1 MPWPFDA
8 TPDAPGAATR
18 MTEMERRMRAFPW
31 ETTPVGPVAGWP
43 QSLKSAVRT
52 VLDLRL
58 PAHLA
63 WGDSFVQFFNDAY
76 LPILGDKH
84 DSALGNDTRVTWAE
98 IWPTIGPMW
107 QQVRQGES
115 LGSDGLPLT
124 INRYGY
130 YETCYFS
137 YSYSPIYGD
146 SGRVEGVLTTF
157 AEITK
162 AVLGERRRDYQVKLA
177 DTLRRETEFGSM
189 LKATIRL
196 TSEYFANSNVA
207 YVELDEQHRTFTVK
221 EEWKDGVE
229 TGGAQGTLPVDML
242 SPSQLDALRAGTT
255 LCIDDVS
262 TDPECAA
269 VAKPCLMLGIHSVV
283 VIPLKDG
290 DRLHGAGF
298 LYKDH
303 SYRWTDDERTLAEDL
318 ARRTWEAL
326 RRIGAEEALR
336 EEKRVLE
343 LLNRA
348 GSVLASTL
356 DIDTL
361 LQSLTDAAT
370 ELTGAAFGAFFY
382 NGRDLNGDAYLL
394 YTLSG
399 APREAFEHLGH
410 PRPTAVFGPT
420 FKGGPPIRSDD
431 ITRDP
436 RYGRMGPHHGMPKGH
451 LPVRSYLAASV
462 CSRSGEVLGGLFF
475 GHPQPGMFDER
486 TERLISGFVAQAAV
500 AIDNAR
506 LYELAQRAAREREGI
521 LASER
526 AARAE
531 AERHSKM
538 KDEFLAMLAHELRN
552 PLAPITNAA
561 QLLKMPNV
569 DENLRLKAGNIIS
582 RQVRHMTELVD
593 DLLDV
598 SRVTRGLVKLE
609 TETLELTAVLRS
621 AVEQAR
627 PHIEA
632 KNHLLTV
639 EAPSRPVAVAGDR
652 TRLVQVLVN
661 LLNNAAKYT
670 PPGGRITL
678 RLEAGPEQARL
689 TVIDNGAGMDAKLL
703 PHVFDLFTQ
712 AERTPDRSQGGLG
725 IGLALVKTIVQ
736 MHGGQVEAHSDGL
749 NLGSSVSVLLP
760 LALEGAVP
768 AGEAPAPAQRR
779 RGAPSARAIAVAPCT
794 LTIVDDNV
802 DAAQSLAVLLREQGH
817 TVHVFDGAMRTL
829 ASTEIAQTHAFIL
842 DIGLPDMTGYE
853 LARRLRREH
862 PTATFIALTGYGQ
875 ARDRDLSKQAG
886 FDHHLVKPVEFRAL
900 ADILAQLPQCGPKA
914 DDVAQEPD
922 IAGVS

>member
-1 MPWPFDA
+1 MPWPFDTTLDA
-8 TPDAPGAATR
+8 TDASANMSA
-18 MTEMERRMRAFPW
+18 MERQMRAFLW
-31 ETTPVGPVAGWP
+31 ETTPVGPVASWSR
-43 QSLKSAVRT
+43 SLKQAVRT

-58 PAHLA
+58 PAYLA
-63 WGDSFVQFFNDAY
+63 WGDAYVQFFNDAY
-76 LPILGDKH
+76 VPVLGDKQ
-84 DSALGNDTRVTWAE
+84 DEALGNDARVTWSE
-98 IWPTIGPMW
+98 IWPTIGPLW
-107 QQVRQGES
+107 QQVRQGEAM
-115 LGSDGLPLT
+115 GSDTWPLT

-137 YSYSPIYGD
+137 HSYSPIYGD
-146 SGRVEGVLTTF
+146 GGTVEGVLTTF
-157 AEITK
+157 ADITK
-162 AVLGERRRDYQVKLA
+162 AVLGERRHAYQVKLA
-177 DTLRRETEFGSM
+177 DTLRRETEFKPM

-196 TSEYFANSNVA
+196 TSEYFLNSNVA
-207 YVELDEQHRTFTVK
+207 YVELDEDKRIFTVK

-229 TGGAQGTLPVDML
+229 TGNAQGTLPLDML
-242 SPSQLDALRAGTT
+242 SPNQLALLRAGTT
-255 LCIDDVS
+255 ICIDDVS
-262 TDPECAA
+262 ADPECAA
-269 VAKPCLMLGIHSVV
+269 VAGPCLMLGIHSVV

-290 DRLHGAGF
+290 NRLHGAGF

-303 SYRWTDDERTLAEDL
+303 AYRWTDDERTLAEDL

-326 RRIGAEEALR
+326 RRIRAEEALR
-336 EEKRVLE
+336 EETRMLE

-361 LQSLTDAAT
+361 LQSITDAAT
-370 ELTGAAFGAFFY
+370 ELTGAAFGSFFY
-382 NGRDLNGDAYLL
+382 NGKDANGDAFLL

-399 APREAFEHLGH
+399 APREAFEKLGH
-410 PRPTAVFGPT
+410 PRPTSVFKPT
-420 FKGGPPIRSDD
+420 FDGGPPVRSDD
-431 ITRDP
+431 ITKDP
-436 RYGRMGPHHGMPKGH
+436 RYGRMGPHLGMPKGQ

-475 GHPQPGMFDER
+475 GHPEPNRFDER
-486 TERLISGFVAQAAV
+486 TEQNIAGFVAQAAV

-506 LYELAQRAAREREGI
+506 LYDMAQRAAREREGL

-561 QLLKMPNV
+561 QLLKMPTA
-569 DENLRLKAGNIIS
+569 DENLRLKATNIIS
-582 RQVRHMTELVD
+582 RQVRHMTELID

-609 TETLELTAVLRS
+609 AETLELNAVLRS

-632 KNHLLTV
+632 REHALTV
-639 EAPSRPVAVAGDR
+639 DAPAQPVLVVGDR

-670 PPGGRITL
+670 PPKGRITL
-678 RLEAGPEQARL
+678 RLEAGLESARL

-736 MHGGQVEAHSDGL
+736 MHGGQVEAHSDGP
-749 NLGSSVSVLLP
+749 NLGASVSVLLP
-760 LALEGAVP
+760 LAGSDAASP
-768 AGEAPAPAQRR
+768 HAPARQRA
-779 RGAPSARAIAVAPCT
+779 GARNVNPCV
-794 LTIVDDNV
+794 LTIVDDNA
-802 DAAQSLAVLLREQGH
+802 DAAQSLAVLLRAQGH
-817 TVHVFDGAMRTL
+817 TVNVFEDGVRTL
-829 ASTEIAQTHAFIL
+829 ASSDIAHTQAFIL

-862 PTATFIALTGYGQ
+862 PKATFIALTGYGQ

-900 ADILAQLPQCGPKA
+900 ANILAALECAPA
-914 DDVAQEPD
+914 DAPLKQQPD

>member
-1 MPWPFDA
+1 
-8 TPDAPGAATR
+8 
-18 MTEMERRMRAFPW
+18 MRAFPW
-31 ETTPVGPVAGWP
+31 ETTPVGPVAGWSP
-43 QSLKSAVRT
+43 SLKHAVRT
-52 VLDLRL
+52 VLDLRM
-58 PAHLA
+58 PAYLA
-63 WGDSFVQFFNDAY
+63 WGEGCTQFFNDAY
-76 LPILGDKH
+76 IAILGARFEG
-84 DSALGNDTRVTWAE
+84 ALGNDTRVTWPEA
-98 IWPTIGPMW
+98 WPIIGPMW
-107 QQVRQGES
+107 EQVRHGATFGHPEFQ
-115 LGSDGLPLT
+115 LILHR
-124 INRYGY
+124 NGY
-130 YETCYFS
+130 PETCYFNH
-137 YSYSPIYGD
+137 SYSPVYGD
-146 SGRVEGVLTTF
+146 DGTVAGVLATSV
-157 AEITK
+157 EITK
-162 AVLGERRRDYQVKLA
+162 AVLGERRQSYQLKLA
-177 DTLRRETEFGSM
+177 DTLRRETEFGHM

-196 TSEYFANSNVA
+196 TSEYFTGSNVA
-207 YVELDEQHRTFTVK
+207 YVELDEAKRIFTVK

-229 TGGAQGTLPVDML
+229 TGAAQGTLPIDML
-242 SPSQLDALRAGTT
+242 SPGQLELLRGGATI
-255 LCIDDVS
+255 CINDVS
-262 TDPECAA
+262 SDPECAG
-269 VAKPCLMLGIHSVV
+269 VAGPCLMLGIYSVI

-303 SYRWTDDERTLAEDL
+303 PYRWTDDERTLAEDL

-326 RRIGAEEALR
+326 RRIRAEEALR
-336 EEKRVLE
+336 EETRMLE

-361 LQSLTDAAT
+361 LQAVTDAAT
-370 ELTGAAFGAFFY
+370 ELTGAEFGSFFY
-382 NGRDLNGDAYLL
+382 NGKDANGDAYLL

-399 APREAFEHLGH
+399 APREAFAHLGH
-410 PRPTAVFGPT
+410 PRPTAIFAPT
-420 FKGGPPIRSDD
+420 FNGGAPIRSDD
-431 ITRDP
+431 ITKDP
-436 RYGRMGPHHGMPKGH
+436 RYGSMGPHHGMPKGH

-462 CSRSGEVLGGLFF
+462 SSRSGEVLGGLFF
-475 GHPQPGMFDER
+475 GHSQPKMFDER
-486 TERLISGFVAQAAV
+486 TEGLISGFVAQAAV

-506 LYELAQRAAREREGI
+506 LYDMAQRAAREREGL

-561 QLLKMPNV
+561 QLINMPSV
-569 DENLRLKAGNIIS
+569 DEKLRLKAGSIIS

-609 TETLELTAVLRS
+609 HETLELSAVLRS

-632 KNHLLTV
+632 REHALVV
-639 EAPSRPVAVAGDR
+639 EAPQHPVLVVGDR

-670 PPGGRITL
+670 PPRGRIVL
-678 RLEAGPEQARL
+678 RLEAGLESARM

-736 MHGGQVEAHSDGL
+736 MHGGQVEAHSDGP
-749 NLGSSVSVLLP
+749 NLGASVSVLLP
-760 LALEGAVP
+760 LAGSDAASP
-768 AGEAPAPAQRR
+768 QAPNRPRPVKR
-779 RGAPSARAIAVAPCT
+779 HVAPCV
-794 LTIVDDNV
+794 LTIVDDNA
-802 DAAQSLAVLLREQGH
+802 DAAQSLAVLLRAQGH
-817 TVHVFDGAMRTL
+817 TVNVFEDGVRTL
-829 ASTEIAQTHAFIL
+829 ASNDIAATGAFIL

-862 PTATFIALTGYGQ
+862 PRATFIALTGYGQ

-900 ADILAQLPQCGPKA
+900 ADILAGLDCAPA
-914 DDVAQEPD
+914 EEPD
-922 IAGVS
+922 IAGVR

>member
-8 TPDAPGAATR
+8 TPDAASASLT
-18 MTEMERRMRAFPW
+18 MSEMERQMRAFPW
-31 ETTPVGPVAGWP
+31 ETTAVGPVAGWP

-58 PAHLA
+58 PAYLA
-63 WGDSFVQFFNDAY
+63 WGDSYVQFYNDAY
-76 LPILGDKH
+76 VPILGAKKDA
-84 DSALGNDTRVTWAE
+84 ALGNDSRVTWAE
-98 IWPTIGPMW
+98 IWPVIGPMW
-107 QQVRQGES
+107 EQVRQGQAM
-115 LGSDGLPLT
+115 GSDALPLT

-130 YETCYFS
+130 SETCYFS
-137 YSYSPIYGD
+137 HSYSPIYGD
-146 SGRVEGVLTTF
+146 SGTVEGVLVTF
-157 AEITK
+157 VEITR
-162 AVLGERRRDYQVKLA
+162 AVLGERRHAYQLRLA
-177 DTLRRETEFGSM
+177 DTLRHETEFGPM

-196 TSEYFANSNVA
+196 ASEYFTNSNVA
-207 YVELDEQHRTFTVK
+207 YVELDEQKRTFTVK
-221 EEWKDGVE
+221 EEWKDGFE

-242 SPSQLDALRAGTT
+242 SPAQLGQLYAGATI
-255 LCIDDVS
+255 CIDDVS

-269 VAKPCLMLGIHSVV
+269 VAKPCLMLGIHSVM

-290 DRLHGAGF
+290 NRLHGAGF

-303 SYRWTDDERTLAEDL
+303 PYRWTDDERTLAEDL

-326 RRIGAEEALR
+326 RRIRAEEALR

-361 LQSLTDAAT
+361 LQSVTDAAT

-382 NGRDLNGDAYLL
+382 NGKDSNGDAYLL

-399 APREAFEHLGH
+399 APRDAFEGFGH
-410 PRPTAVFGPT
+410 PRPTEVFRPT
-420 FKGGPPIRSDD
+420 FEGGAPIRSDD
-431 ITRDP
+431 ITKDP
-436 RYGRMGPHHGMPKGH
+436 RYGKIGPHYGMPKGH

-462 CSRSGEVLGGLFF
+462 SSRSGEVLGGLFF
-475 GHPQPGMFDER
+475 GHPEPNRFDER
-486 TERLISGFVAQAAV
+486 TEQLISGFVAQAAV

-506 LYELAQRAAREREGI
+506 LYDMAQRAAKEREGI

-531 AERHSKM
+531 AERHNKM

-561 QLLKMPNV
+561 QLIKMPGA
-569 DENLRLKAGNIIS
+569 DENLRRKAGDIIS

-609 TETLELTAVLRS
+609 TETLELNAVVRA

-632 KNHLLTV
+632 RQHTLTV
-639 EAPSRPVAVAGDR
+639 DAPNLPVIVAGDR

-670 PPGGRITL
+670 PPNGRIAL

-689 TVIDNGAGMDAKLL
+689 TVLDNGTGMDAKLL

-725 IGLALVKTIVQ
+725 IGLALVKSIVQ
-736 MHGGQVEAHSDGL
+736 MHGGQVEAHSDGP
-749 NLGSSVSVLLP
+749 NLGTSVSVLLP
-760 LALEGAVP
+760 LADGVVQQ
-768 AGEAPAPAQRR
+768 APARLRNA
-779 RGAPSARAIAVAPCT
+779 ARAVASCQ
-794 LTIVDDNV
+794 LAIVDDNV
-802 DAAQSLAVLLREQGH
+802 DAAQSLAVLLRAQGH
-817 TVHVFDGAMRTL
+817 TVRVFEDGVRTL
-829 ASTEIAQTHAFIL
+829 AASDIAGTQAFIL

-853 LARRLRREH
+853 LARRLRRDH
-862 PTATFIALTGYGQ
+862 PEATFIALTGYGQ
-875 ARDRDLSKQAG
+875 ARDRDLSRQAG

-900 ADILAQLPQCGPKA
+900 ADILAQLPQCDPANKQSRA
-914 DDVAQEPD
+914 EPDVAD
-922 IAGVS
+922 VS

>member
-1 MPWPFDA
+1 MPWPFDT
-8 TPDAPGAATR
+8 TPDADASDLTSDR
-18 MTEMERRMRAFPW
+18 RISEMERQMRAFPW
-31 ETTPVGPVAGWP
+31 ETTPVGPVHSWP
-43 QSLKSAVRT
+43 HSLKSAVRT

-58 PAHLA
+58 PAYLA
-63 WGDSFVQFFNDAY
+63 WGEGYVQFFNDAY
-76 LPILGDKH
+76 IPILGDKK
-84 DSALGNDTRVTWAE
+84 DTALGNDVRVTWAE

-107 QQVRQGES
+107 QQVRRGEA

-146 SGRVEGVLTTF
+146 TGKVEGVLVTF
-157 AEITK
+157 AEVTK
-162 AVLGERRRDYQVKLA
+162 AVLGERRHAYQIKLA
-177 DTLRRETEFGSM
+177 DTLRRETEFNPM

-196 TSEYFANSNVA
+196 TSEYFTNSNVA
-207 YVELDEQHRTFTVK
+207 YVELDEDKRIFTVK

-229 TGGAQGTLPVDML
+229 TGAAQGTLPVDML
-242 SPSQLDALRAGTT
+242 SPNQLALLHAGTT
-255 LCIDDVS
+255 ICIDDVS
-262 TDPECAA
+262 TDPECAV
-269 VAKPCLMLGIHSVV
+269 VAGPCLMLGIRSVI

-290 DRLHGAGF
+290 NRLHGAGF

-303 SYRWTDDERTLAEDL
+303 PYRWTMDERTLAEDL

-326 RRIGAEEALR
+326 RRIRAEEALR
-336 EEKRVLE
+336 EETRMLE
-343 LLNRA
+343 LLNHA

-361 LQSLTDAAT
+361 LQAVTDAAT
-370 ELTGAAFGAFFY
+370 ELTGAEFGSFFY
-382 NGRDLNGDAYLL
+382 NGKDANGDAYLL

-399 APREAFEHLGH
+399 APREAFEKLGH
-410 PRPTAVFGPT
+410 PRPTPVFKPT
-420 FKGGPPIRSDD
+420 FDGGPPIRSDD
-431 ITRDP
+431 ITKDP
-436 RYGRMGPHHGMPKGH
+436 RYGRLSPHHGMPKGH

-475 GHPQPGMFDER
+475 GHSQPRMFDER
-486 TERLISGFVAQAAV
+486 TEQLIAGFVAQAAV

-506 LYELAQRAAREREGI
+506 LYDMAQRAAREREGL

-552 PLAPITNAA
+552 PLAPITSAA
-561 QLLKMPNV
+561 QLLNMPSV

-609 TETLELTAVLRS
+609 HETLELSALMRS

-632 KNHLLTV
+632 REHALAV
-639 EAPSRPVAVAGDR
+639 EAPPHPVLVVGDR

-670 PPGGRITL
+670 PPRGRIVL
-678 RLEAGPEQARL
+678 RLEAGLESARM

-725 IGLALVKTIVQ
+725 IGLALVKSIVQ
-736 MHGGQVEAHSDGL
+736 MHGGQVEAHSDGP
-749 NLGSSVSVLLP
+749 NLGASVSVLLP
-760 LALEGAVP
+760 LAGADAASPKAPVRRH
-768 AGEAPAPAQRR
+768 AGSR
-779 RGAPSARAIAVAPCT
+779 SAAPCV
-794 LTIVDDNV
+794 LTIVDDNA

-817 TVHVFDGAMRTL
+817 TVNVFEDGVRTL
-829 ASTEIAQTHAFIL
+829 ASSDIAHTQAFIL

-862 PTATFIALTGYGQ
+862 PKATFIALTGYGQ
-875 ARDRDLSKQAG
+875 ARDRDLSRQAG

-900 ADILAQLPQCGPKA
+900 ADILAGLDCTA
-914 DDVAQEPD
+914 AQEPD

>member
-8 TPDAPGAATR
+8 SADAESASAH
-18 MTEMERRMRAFPW
+18 MTEMERRMRTFPW

-43 QSLKSAVRT
+43 PSLKSAVRT

-63 WGDSFVQFFNDAY
+63 WGDTCIQFFNDAY
-76 LPILGDKH
+76 IPILGDKK
-84 DSALGNDTRVTWAE
+84 DSALGNDTRVTWSE
-98 IWPTIGPMW
+98 IWPVLSPMW
-107 QQVRQGES
+107 ERVRQGES
-115 LGSDGLPLT
+115 LGSDAMPLT

-137 YSYSPIYGD
+137 HSYSPIYGD
-146 SGRVEGVLTTF
+146 SGRVEGILTTF

-162 AVLGERRRDYQVKLA
+162 AVLGERRQAYQVKLA
-177 DTLRRETEFGSM
+177 DALRRETAFGPT

-196 TSEYFANSNVA
+196 TSEYFANANVA
-207 YVELDEQHRTFTVK
+207 YVELDEQKRTFAVK
-221 EEWKDGVE
+221 EEWKDGIE

-242 SPSQLDALRAGTT
+242 SPRQLEALRAGAT
-255 LCIDDVS
+255 LCINDVS

-303 SYRWTDDERTLAEDL
+303 PYRWTDDERTLAEDL

-326 RRIGAEEALR
+326 RRIRAEEALR
-336 EEKRVLE
+336 EETRILE
-343 LLNRA
+343 LLHRA
-348 GSVLASTL
+348 GGVLASTL
-356 DIDTL
+356 DLDTL
-361 LQSLTDAAT
+361 LQSVTDAAT

-382 NGRDLNGDAYLL
+382 NGKDANGDAYLL

-399 APREAFEHLGH
+399 APRDAFASLGH

-420 FKGGPPIRSDD
+420 FEGGPPVRSGD
-431 ITRDP
+431 ITKDP
-436 RYGRMGPHHGMPKGH
+436 RYGRMGPHHGMPPGH

-475 GHPQPGMFDER
+475 GHPEPDVFDER
-486 TERLISGFVAQAAV
+486 SERLISSFVAQAAV

-506 LYELAQRAAREREGI
+506 LYDLAQRAAREREDI

-531 AERHSKM
+531 AERHSTM

-561 QLLKMPNV
+561 QLLKMPSV
-569 DENLRLKAGNIIS
+569 DESLRLKAVSIIS

-609 TETLELTAVLRS
+609 NENLDLNAVLRS

-632 KNHLLTV
+632 KNHTLDV
-639 EAPSRPVAVAGDR
+639 EAPGRPVVVTGDR

-670 PPGGRITL
+670 AAGGRIVL
-678 RLEAGPEQARL
+678 RLEAEAGQARL
-689 TVIDNGAGMDAKLL
+689 SVIDNGSGMDARLL

-712 AERTPDRSQGGLG
+712 AERAPDRSQGGLG

-736 MHGGQVEAHSDGL
+736 MHGGQVEAHSDGP
-749 NLGSSVSVLLP
+749 NLGAAFSVRLP
-760 LALEGAVP
+760 LASDQATSV
-768 AGEAPAPAQRR
+768 AAPRMERR
-779 RGAPSARAIAVAPCT
+779 RHPVSPCT
-794 LTIVDDNV
+794 LAIVDDNV

-817 TVHVFDGAMRTL
+817 TVHVFDGAIRTL
-829 ASTEIAQTHAFIL
+829 ASPDIGGTHAFIL

-862 PTATFIALTGYGQ
+862 AQASFIALTGYGQ

-886 FDHHLVKPVEFRAL
+886 FDHHLVKPVDFRAL
-900 ADILAQLPQCGPKA
+900 AEILAQLPQCRPGA
-914 DDVAQEPD
+914 
-922 IAGVS
+922 AGVAPEAGKAGASGPRLSLSS

>member
-8 TPDAPGAATR
+8 TPDAPSASIP
-18 MTEMERRMRAFPW
+18 MSDMERQMRTFPW
-31 ETTPVGPVAGWP
+31 ETTAVGPVAGWP
-43 QSLKSAVRT
+43 KSLKHAVRT
-52 VLDLRL
+52 VLDLRM
-58 PAHLA
+58 PAYLA
-63 WGDSFVQFFNDAY
+63 WGDAYVQFFNDAY
-76 LPILGDKH
+76 LPILGAKH
-84 DSALGNDTRVTWAE
+84 EGALGNDTRVTWSE
-98 IWPTIGPMW
+98 VWPTIQPLW
-107 QQVRQGES
+107 DQVHQGA
-115 LGSDGLPLT
+115 T
-124 INRYGY
+124 FGY
-130 YETCYFS
+130 DEFPITLHRFGYPEQCYFS
-137 YSYSPIYGD
+137 QSFSPVYDDG
-146 SGRVEGVLTTF
+146 GRIAGVLVTCVETTR
-157 AEITK
+157 
-162 AVLGERRRDYQVKLA
+162 AVLGERRQAYQLKLA
-177 DTLRRETEFGSM
+177 DTLRRETAFDPM

-196 TSEYFANSNVA
+196 TSEYFTGSNVA
-207 YVELDEQHRTFTVK
+207 YVELDEAKRTFTVK

-229 TGGAQGTLPVDML
+229 TGGAQGTLPIDML
-242 SPSQLDALRAGTT
+242 SPNQLDALRAGTT
-255 LCIDDVS
+255 ICINDVS

-269 VAKPCLMLGIHSVV
+269 VARPCLMLGIHSVV

-303 SYRWTDDERTLAEDL
+303 AYRWTDDDRTLAEDL

-326 RRIGAEEALR
+326 RRIRAEEALR
-336 EEKRVLE
+336 EETRMLE

-348 GSVLASTL
+348 GNVLASTL

-361 LQSLTDAAT
+361 LQAVTDAAT
-370 ELTGAAFGAFFY
+370 ELTGAEFGAFFY
-382 NGRDLNGDAYLL
+382 NGKDANGDAFLL

-399 APREAFEHLGH
+399 APREAFAHLGH
-410 PRPTAVFGPT
+410 PRPTAIFGPT
-420 FKGGPPIRSDD
+420 FHGAAPIRSDD
-431 ITRDP
+431 ITKDP

-462 CSRSGEVLGGLFF
+462 SSRSGEVLGGLFF
-475 GHPQPGMFDER
+475 GHSQPKMFDER
-486 TERLISGFVAQAAV
+486 TEDLITGFVAQAAV

-506 LYELAQRAAREREGI
+506 LYELAQRAAKEREGI

-561 QLLKMPNV
+561 QLLKMPTV

-609 TETLELTAVLRS
+609 IETLELNAVLRS

-632 KNHLLTV
+632 KNHVLTV
-639 EAPSRPVAVAGDR
+639 EAPARPVVVAGDR

-670 PPGGRITL
+670 PAGGRITL
-678 RLEAGPEQARL
+678 RLEAGPEQARM
-689 TVIDNGAGMDAKLL
+689 TVVDNGSGIDVKLL

-736 MHGGQVEAHSDGL
+736 MHGGQVEAHSDGP
-749 NLGSSVSVLLP
+749 NLGASVSVLLS
-760 LALEGAVP
+760 LVSELDAAM
-768 AGEAPAPAQRR
+768 APAPQRR
-779 RGAPSARAIAVAPCT
+779 DMRARQVAPCT
-794 LTIVDDNV
+794 LTIVDDNA

-829 ASTEIAQTHAFIL
+829 ASGEIGDTHAFIL

-862 PTATFIALTGYGQ
+862 PTAAFIALTGYGQ

-900 ADILAQLPQCGPKA
+900 ADILAQLPQCRPA
-914 DDVAQEPD
+914 PARAEPEPD
-922 IAGVS
+922 VAGVS

>member
-1 MPWPFDA
+1 MRSYPWD
-8 TPDAPGAATR
+8 TS
-18 MTEMERRMRAFPW
+18 
-31 ETTPVGPVAGWP
+31 PVGPVASWP
-43 QSLKSAVRT
+43 QSLKHAVRT
-52 VLDLRL
+52 VLDLHM
-58 PAHLA
+58 PAYLA
-63 WGDSFVQFFNDAY
+63 WGDSYVQFFNDAY
-76 LPILGDKH
+76 MPILGAKLEG
-84 DSALGNDTRVTWAE
+84 ALGNDTRVTWPEA
-98 IWPTIGPMW
+98 WPTIQPLW
-107 QQVRQGES
+107 DKVRQGATFGHDEF
-115 LGSDGLPLT
+115 LLT
-124 INRYGY
+124 LHRNGY
-130 YETCYFS
+130 PEKCYFS
-137 YSYSPIYGD
+137 HSYSPVYGD
-146 SGRVEGVLTTF
+146 DGRIGGVLATLVET
-157 AEITK
+157 TK
-162 AVLGERRRDYQVKLA
+162 AVLGERRQTYQLKLA
-177 DTLRRETEFGSM
+177 DTLRRETEFAPM

-196 TSEYFANSNVA
+196 SSEYFTNANVA
-207 YVELDEQHRTFTVK
+207 YVELDEQKRTFTVK

-229 TGGAQGTLPVDML
+229 TGGAQGTLPIDML
-242 SPSQLDALRAGTT
+242 SPNQLDALRAGTT
-255 LCIDDVS
+255 ICINDVS
-262 TDPECAA
+262 TDPECAT

-298 LYKDH
+298 LYQDH
-303 SYRWTDDERTLAEDL
+303 AYRWTDDERTLAEDL

-326 RRIGAEEALR
+326 RRIRAEEALR
-336 EEKRVLE
+336 EETRMLE

-361 LQSLTDAAT
+361 LQSVTDAAT
-370 ELTGAAFGAFFY
+370 ELTGAEFGAFFY
-382 NGRDLNGDAYLL
+382 NGKDANGDAYLL

-399 APREAFEHLGH
+399 ASREAFESFGH
-410 PRPTAVFGPT
+410 PRPTAVFAPT
-420 FKGGPPIRSDD
+420 FNGGPPVRSDD
-431 ITRDP
+431 ITQDP

-462 CSRSGEVLGGLFF
+462 CPRSGEVLGGLFF
-475 GHPQPGMFDER
+475 GHSQPKMFDER
-486 TERLISGFVAQAAV
+486 TEQLISGFVAQAAV

-561 QLLKMPNV
+561 QLLRMPSV
-569 DENLRLKAGNIIS
+569 DENLRLKASSIIS

-609 TETLELTAVLRS
+609 TETLELSSVLRA

-627 PHIEA
+627 PHIEERRHA
-632 KNHLLTV
+632 LAV
-639 EAPSRPVAVAGDR
+639 EAPTHPVLVAGDR

-670 PPGGRITL
+670 PQGGNITL
-678 RLEAGPEQARL
+678 RLEAGMEQARM

-736 MHGGQVEAHSDGL
+736 MHGGQVEAHSDGP
-749 NLGSSVSVLLP
+749 NLGSAVSVLLP
-760 LALEGAVP
+760 LATAAAEG
-768 AGEAPAPAQRR
+768 GLAPAPLRR
-779 RGAPSARAIAVAPCT
+779 RLDAQPVAPCT

-829 ASTEIAQTHAFIL
+829 AAGEIAGTHAFIL

-862 PTATFIALTGYGQ
+862 PEASFIALTGYGQ

-900 ADILAQLPQCGPKA
+900 ADILARLPQCRPALERAQTG
-914 DDVAQEPD
+914 VAQEPD
-922 IAGVS
+922 IADVN

>member
-1 MPWPFDA
+1 MPWPFDTTLDA
-8 TPDAPGAATR
+8 TDASANMSA
-18 MTEMERRMRAFPW
+18 MERQMRAFPW

-43 QSLKSAVRT
+43 HSLKHAVRT

-58 PAHLA
+58 PAYLA
-63 WGDSFVQFFNDAY
+63 WGDAYVQFFNDAY
-76 LPILGDKH
+76 VPILGDKK
-84 DSALGNDTRVTWAE
+84 DGALGNDTRVTWAE

-107 QQVRQGES
+107 ERVRQGEAM
-115 LGSDGLPLT
+115 GSDALPLT

-137 YSYSPIYGD
+137 HSYSPIYGD
-146 SGRVEGVLTTF
+146 GGKVEGVLTTF
-157 AEITK
+157 ADITK
-162 AVLGERRRDYQVKLA
+162 AVLGERRHAYQVKLA
-177 DTLRRETEFGSM
+177 DTLRRETEFKPM

-196 TSEYFANSNVA
+196 TSEYFLNSNVA
-207 YVELDEQHRTFTVK
+207 YVELDEDKRIFTVK

-229 TGGAQGTLPVDML
+229 TGNAQGTLPLDML
-242 SPSQLDALRAGTT
+242 SPNQLALLRAGTT
-255 LCIDDVS
+255 ICIDDVS
-262 TDPECAA
+262 ADPECAA
-269 VAKPCLMLGIHSVV
+269 VAGPCLMLGIHSVV

-290 DRLHGAGF
+290 NRLHGAGF

-303 SYRWTDDERTLAEDL
+303 AYRWTDDERTLAEDL

-326 RRIGAEEALR
+326 RRIRAEEALR
-336 EEKRVLE
+336 EETRMLE

-361 LQSLTDAAT
+361 LQSITDAAT
-370 ELTGAAFGAFFY
+370 ELTGAAFGSFFY
-382 NGRDLNGDAYLL
+382 NGKDVNGDAYLL

-399 APREAFEHLGH
+399 APREAFEKLGH
-410 PRPTAVFGPT
+410 PRPTAVFAPT
-420 FKGGPPIRSDD
+420 FAGGPPVRSDD
-431 ITRDP
+431 ITKDP
-436 RYGRMGPHHGMPKGH
+436 RYGRMTPHHGMPKGH

-475 GHPQPGMFDER
+475 GHPEPNRFDER
-486 TERLISGFVAQAAV
+486 TEQNIAGFVAQAAV

-506 LYELAQRAAREREGI
+506 LYDMAQRAAREREGL

-561 QLLKMPNV
+561 QLLKMPAA
-569 DENLRLKAGNIIS
+569 DENLRLKATNIIS
-582 RQVRHMTELVD
+582 RQVRHMTELID

-609 TETLELTAVLRS
+609 AETLELNAVLRS

-632 KNHLLTV
+632 REHALTV
-639 EAPSRPVAVAGDR
+639 DAPAQPVLVVGDR

-670 PPGGRITL
+670 PPKGRITL
-678 RLEAGPEQARL
+678 RLEAGLESARL

-736 MHGGQVEAHSDGL
+736 MHGGQVEAHSDGP
-749 NLGSSVSVLLP
+749 NLGASVSVLLP
-760 LALEGAVP
+760 LATSDAASP
-768 AGEAPAPAQRR
+768 HAPARQRA
-779 RGAPSARAIAVAPCT
+779 GARNVNPCV
-794 LTIVDDNV
+794 LTIVDDNA
-802 DAAQSLAVLLREQGH
+802 DAAQSLAVLLRAQGH
-817 TVHVFDGAMRTL
+817 TVNVFEDGVRTL
-829 ASTEIAQTHAFIL
+829 ASSDIAHTQAFIL

-862 PTATFIALTGYGQ
+862 PKATFIALTGYGQ

-900 ADILAQLPQCGPKA
+900 ADILAALECAPA
-914 DDVAQEPD
+914 DAPLRQQPD

>member
-1 MPWPFDA
+1 
-8 TPDAPGAATR
+8 
-18 MTEMERRMRAFPW
+18 MRAFPW
-31 ETTPVGPVAGWP
+31 EATAVGPVAGWP

-58 PAHLA
+58 PAYLA
-63 WGDSFVQFFNDAY
+63 WGDAHVQFYNDAY
-76 LPILGDKH
+76 VPILGDKRVN
-84 DSALGNDTRVTWAE
+84 ALGNDSRVTWAE
-98 IWPTIGPMW
+98 VWSSIGPMW
-107 QQVRQGES
+107 EQVRRGRS
-115 LGSDGLPLT
+115 LGSDALPLT

-137 YSYSPIYGD
+137 DSHSPIYGE
-146 SGRVEGVLTTF
+146 SGRVEGVLVTF

-162 AVLGERRRDYQVKLA
+162 AVLGERRRAYQVKLA
-177 DTLRRETEFGSM
+177 DTLRRETAFGPM
-189 LKATIRL
+189 LKATIGL
-196 TSEYFANSNVA
+196 ASEYFANSNVA
-207 YVELDEQHRTFTVK
+207 YVELDEQKRTFTVK

-229 TGGAQGTLPVDML
+229 TGGAQGTLPIDML
-242 SPSQLDALRAGTT
+242 SPAQLDQLRAGATI
-255 LCIDDVS
+255 CINDVS
-262 TDPECAA
+262 SDPECAA
-269 VAKPCLMLGIHSVV
+269 VAKPCVMLGIHSVV

-303 SYRWTDDERTLAEDL
+303 PYRWTDDERTLAEDL

-326 RRIGAEEALR
+326 RRIRAEEALR
-336 EEKRVLE
+336 EETRILE

-361 LQSLTDAAT
+361 LQSVTDAAT
-370 ELTGAAFGAFFY
+370 ELTGAEFGAFFY
-382 NGRDLNGDAYLL
+382 NGKDANGDAYLL

-399 APREAFEHLGH
+399 APREAFENFGH
-410 PRPTAVFGPT
+410 PRPTAIFSPT
-420 FKGGPPIRSDD
+420 FEGGPPVRSDD
-431 ITRDP
+431 ITKDP

-451 LPVRSYLAASV
+451 LPVRSYLAVSV
-462 CSRSGEVLGGLFF
+462 SSRSGEVLGGLFF
-475 GHPQPGMFDER
+475 GHSQAKMFDER
-486 TERLISGFVAQAAV
+486 TEQLISGFVAQAAV

-506 LYELAQRAAREREGI
+506 LYELAQRAASEREGI

-561 QLLKMPNV
+561 QLLRMPTV
-569 DENLRLKAGNIIS
+569 DESLRLKAGNIIA

-609 TETLELTAVLRS
+609 TDTLELNAVLRS

-632 KNHLLTV
+632 RNHALAV
-639 EAPSRPVAVAGDR
+639 EAPGRPVLVAGDR

-670 PPGGRITL
+670 PPGGRIVL
-678 RLEAGPEQARL
+678 RLEAGPEQARM
-689 TVIDNGAGMDAKLL
+689 TVIDNGTGIDARLL

-736 MHGGQVEAHSDGL
+736 MHGGQVEAHSDGP

-760 LALEGAVP
+760 LAGEI
-768 AGEAPAPAQRR
+768 AGQGGMAAPGRLPERAQ
-779 RGAPSARAIAVAPCT
+779 PVAPCA

-829 ASTEIAQTHAFIL
+829 AAGEIAGTHAFIL

-853 LARRLRREH
+853 LARRLRRDH
-862 PTATFIALTGYGQ
+862 PQASFIALTGYGQ

-900 ADILAQLPQCGPKA
+900 ADILARLPQCRPA
-914 DDVAQEPD
+914 EAATPPAVAQEPD
-922 IAGVS
+922 SATVADVS

>member
-8 TPDAPGAATR
+8 TLDAPSASTT
-18 MTEMERRMRAFPW
+18 MSEMERRMRAFPW

-43 QSLKSAVRT
+43 QSLKQVVRT
-52 VLDLRL
+52 VLDLRM
-58 PAHLA
+58 PAYLA
-63 WGDSFVQFFNDAY
+63 WGDSYVQFFNDAY
-76 LPILGDKH
+76 IPILGTKLEG
-84 DSALGNDTRVTWAE
+84 ALGNDTRVTWAE
-98 IWPTIGPMW
+98 AWPTLAPLW
-107 QQVRQGES
+107 EQVYQGTP
-115 LGSDGLPLT
+115 LGDDEFQITLHR
-124 INRYGY
+124 NGY
-130 YETCYFS
+130 PETCYFS
-137 YSYSPIYGD
+137 HSYSPVYGGT
-146 SGRVEGVLTTF
+146 GRVEGLLATCVET
-157 AEITK
+157 TK
-162 AVLGERRRDYQVKLA
+162 AVLGERRQTYQLKLA
-177 DTLRRETEFGSM
+177 DTLRRETEFGPM
-189 LKATIRL
+189 LKATIHL
-196 TSEYFANSNVA
+196 TSEYFTGSNVA
-207 YVELDEQHRTFTVK
+207 YVELDEQKRTFTVK
-221 EEWKDGVE
+221 EEWKDGFE

-242 SPSQLDALRAGTT
+242 SPAQLDALRAGITI
-255 LCIDDVS
+255 CIDDVS

-303 SYRWTDDERTLAEDL
+303 PYRWNIDERTLAEDL

-326 RRIGAEEALR
+326 RRIRAEEALR
-336 EEKRVLE
+336 EETRMLE

-370 ELTGAAFGAFFY
+370 ELTGAEFGSFFY
-382 NGRDLNGDAYLL
+382 NGKDANGGAYLL

-410 PRPTAVFGPT
+410 PRPTAIFAPT
-420 FKGGPPIRSDD
+420 FNGGPPIRSDD
-431 ITRDP
+431 ITKDP
-436 RYGRMGPHHGMPKGH
+436 RYGSMGPHHGMPKGH
-451 LPVRSYLAASV
+451 LPVCSYLAASV
-462 CSRSGEVLGGLFF
+462 SSRSGEVLGGLFF
-475 GHPQPGMFDER
+475 GHSQPKMFDER
-486 TERLISGFVAQAAV
+486 TEQLISGFVAQAAV

-506 LYELAQRAAREREGI
+506 LYELAQHAAREREDI

-561 QLLKMPNV
+561 QLLRMPTV
-569 DENLRLKAGNIIS
+569 DENLRLKASSIIS

-598 SRVTRGLVKLE
+598 SRVTRGLVKLD
-609 TETLELTAVLRS
+609 TETLELNAVLRS

-632 KNHLLTV
+632 KNHVLKV
-639 EAPSRPVAVAGDR
+639 EAPARKVEVAGDR

-670 PPGGRITL
+670 PAGGRIIL

-736 MHGGQVEAHSDGL
+736 MHGGQVEAHSDGP
-749 NLGSSVSVLLP
+749 NLGASVSVLLP
-760 LALEGAVP
+760 LATETAVTNDSS
-768 AGEAPAPAQRR
+768 APAPLLPKA
-779 RGAPSARAIAVAPCT
+779 SAGPVAPCT

-829 ASTEIAQTHAFIL
+829 ASSEIADTHAFIL

-853 LARRLRREH
+853 LARRLRRGH
-862 PTATFIALTGYGQ
+862 PDASFIALTGYGQ

-900 ADILAQLPQCGPKA
+900 ADILARLPQCRPATNTAAKEA
-914 DDVAQEPD
+914 D

>member
-1 MPWPFDA
+1 
-8 TPDAPGAATR
+8 
-18 MTEMERRMRAFPW
+18 MTLHRNGYP
-31 ETTPVGPVAGWP
+31 
-43 QSLKSAVRT
+43 
-52 VLDLRL
+52 
-58 PAHLA
+58 
-63 WGDSFVQFFNDAY
+63 
-76 LPILGDKH
+76 
-84 DSALGNDTRVTWAE
+84 
-98 IWPTIGPMW
+98 
-107 QQVRQGES
+107 ES
-115 LGSDGLPLT
+115 
-124 INRYGY
+124 
-130 YETCYFS
+130 CYFTH
-137 YSYSPIYGD
+137 SYSPVYGD
-146 SGRVEGVLTTF
+146 DGSIGGVLATLVETTR
-157 AEITK
+157 
-162 AVLGERRRDYQVKLA
+162 AVLGERRQTYQLKLA
-177 DTLRRETEFGSM
+177 DTLRRETEFAPM

-196 TSEYFANSNVA
+196 TSEYFTGSNVA
-207 YVELDEQHRTFTVK
+207 YVELDEGKRTFTVK

-229 TGGAQGTLPVDML
+229 TGGAQGTLPIDML
-242 SPSQLDALRAGTT
+242 SPNQLAALRAGTT
-255 LCIDDVS
+255 ICINDVS

-303 SYRWTDDERTLAEDL
+303 AYRWTIDERSLAEDL

-326 RRIGAEEALR
+326 RRIRAEEALR
-336 EEKRVLE
+336 EETRMLE

-348 GSVLASTL
+348 GKVLASTL

-361 LQSLTDAAT
+361 LLQSVTDAAT
-370 ELTGAAFGAFFY
+370 ELTGAEFGAFFY
-382 NGRDLNGDAYLL
+382 NSKDANGDAYLL
-394 YTLSG
+394 YTLCG
-399 APREAFEHLGH
+399 APREAFEGFGH
-410 PRPTAVFGPT
+410 PRPTAVFAPT
-420 FKGGPPIRSDD
+420 FNGGPPVRSDD
-431 ITRDP
+431 ITKDP

-462 CSRSGEVLGGLFF
+462 SSRSGEVLGGLFF
-475 GHPQPGMFDER
+475 GHSQPKMFDER
-486 TERLISGFVAQAAV
+486 TEQLIAGFVAQAAV

-561 QLLKMPNV
+561 QLLRMPSV
-569 DENLRLKAGNIIS
+569 DENLRLKASSIIS

-609 TETLELTAVLRS
+609 TETLELSGVLRA

-627 PHIEA
+627 PHIEER
-632 KNHLLTV
+632 KHTLTV
-639 EAPSRPVAVAGDR
+639 EAPMRQVVVAGDR

-670 PPGGRITL
+670 PQGGKIIL
-678 RLEAGPEQARL
+678 RLEAGPEQASM

-736 MHGGQVEAHSDGL
+736 MHGGQVEAHSDGP

-760 LALEGAVP
+760 LTQGTEAAV
-768 AGEAPAPAQRR
+768 APAP
-779 RGAPSARAIAVAPCT
+779 
-794 LTIVDDNV
+794 
-802 DAAQSLAVLLREQGH
+802 LLREQGH

-829 ASTEIAQTHAFIL
+829 ASTDIADTHAFIL

-853 LARRLRREH
+853 LARRLRRDH
-862 PTATFIALTGYGQ
+862 PTAGFIALTGYGQ

-886 FDHHLVKPVEFRAL
+886 FEHHLVKPVEFRAL
-900 ADILAQLPQCGPKA
+900 ADILARLPQCQPPVDRAQTG
-914 DDVAQEPD
+914 VAQEPD

>member
-1 MPWPFDA
+1 
-8 TPDAPGAATR
+8 
-18 MTEMERRMRAFPW
+18 MRAFPW
-31 ETTPVGPVAGWP
+31 ETTPVGPVSTWP

-58 PAHLA
+58 PAYLA
-63 WGDSFVQFFNDAY
+63 WGDSYVQFFNDAY
-76 LPILGDKH
+76 IPILGDKK
-84 DSALGNDTRVTWAE
+84 DAALGNDSRVTWSE
-98 IWPTIGPMW
+98 IWSTIGPMW

-115 LGSDGLPLT
+115 LGSDDLPLT

-146 SGRVEGVLTTF
+146 TGKVDGVLVTF

-162 AVLGERRRDYQVKLA
+162 AMLGERRRAYQVKLA
-177 DTLRRETEFGSM
+177 DTLRRETEFNPM

-196 TSEYFANSNVA
+196 TSEYFTNSNVA
-207 YVELDEQHRTFTVK
+207 YVELDEQKRTFTVK

-229 TGGAQGTLPVDML
+229 TGGAQGTLPIDML
-242 SPSQLDALRAGTT
+242 SPSQIDALRAGTT
-255 LCIDDVS
+255 ICIDDVS

-303 SYRWTDDERTLAEDL
+303 AYRWTDDERTLAEDL

-326 RRIGAEEALR
+326 RRIRAEEALR
-336 EEKRVLE
+336 EETRMLE
-343 LLNRA
+343 LMNRA
-348 GSVLASTL
+348 GKVLASTL
-356 DIDTL
+356 DMDTL
-361 LQSLTDAAT
+361 LQAVTDAAT
-370 ELTGAAFGAFFY
+370 ELTGAEFGSFFY
-382 NGRDLNGDAYLL
+382 NGKDASGDAYLL

-410 PRPTAVFGPT
+410 PRPTALFGPT
-420 FKGGPPIRSDD
+420 FNGGPPVRSDD
-431 ITRDP
+431 ITKDP
-436 RYGRMGPHHGMPKGH
+436 RYGGMGPHHGMPKGH

-462 CSRSGEVLGGLFF
+462 SSRSGEVLGGLFF
-475 GHPQPGMFDER
+475 GHSQPKMFDER
-486 TERLISGFVAQAAV
+486 TEQLISGFVAQAAV

-506 LYELAQRAAREREGI
+506 LYELAQRAAKEREGI

-526 AARAE
+526 AARSE

-561 QLLKMPNV
+561 QLLRMPSA
-569 DENLRLKAGNIIS
+569 DENLRLKASSIIS

-609 TETLELTAVLRS
+609 TETLELNAVLRS

-632 KNHLLTV
+632 RNHALAV
-639 EAPSRPVAVAGDR
+639 EAPARPVAVVGDR

-670 PPGGRITL
+670 PPGGRILL

-689 TVIDNGAGMDAKLL
+689 TVIDNGTGIDAKLL

-736 MHGGQVEAHSDGL
+736 MHGGQVEAHSDGP

-760 LALEGAVP
+760 LASEVAGAAAPVP
-768 AGEAPAPAQRR
+768 LRPNASIGP
-779 RGAPSARAIAVAPCT
+779 VAPCM

-829 ASTEIAQTHAFIL
+829 ASSEIADTHAFIL

-853 LARRLRREH
+853 LARRLRRDH
-862 PTATFIALTGYGQ
+862 PTASFIALTGYGQ

-900 ADILAQLPQCGPKA
+900 ADILAQLPQCRPEA
-914 DDVAQEPD
+914 NALPDDVAQQAD
-922 IAGVS
+922 IADVS

>member
-1 MPWPFDA
+1 MPWPFDTTLDA
-8 TPDAPGAATR
+8 TDASANMSA
-18 MTEMERRMRAFPW
+18 MERQMRAFLW
-31 ETTPVGPVAGWP
+31 ETTPVGPVASWSR
-43 QSLKSAVRT
+43 SLKQAVRT

-58 PAHLA
+58 PAYLA
-63 WGDSFVQFFNDAY
+63 WGDAYVQFFNDAY
-76 LPILGDKH
+76 VPVLGDKQ
-84 DSALGNDTRVTWAE
+84 DEALGNDARVTWSE
-98 IWPTIGPMW
+98 IWPTIGPLW
-107 QQVRQGES
+107 QQVRQGEAM
-115 LGSDGLPLT
+115 GSDTWPLT

-137 YSYSPIYGD
+137 HSYSPIYGD
-146 SGRVEGVLTTF
+146 SGTVEGVLTTF
-157 AEITK
+157 ADITK
-162 AVLGERRRDYQVKLA
+162 AVLGERRHAYQVKLA
-177 DTLRRETEFGSM
+177 DTLRRETEFKPM

-196 TSEYFANSNVA
+196 TSEYFVNSNVA
-207 YVELDEQHRTFTVK
+207 YVELDEEKRIFTVK

-229 TGGAQGTLPVDML
+229 TGNAQGTLPLDML
-242 SPSQLDALRAGTT
+242 SPNQLALLRAGTT
-255 LCIDDVS
+255 ICIDDVS
-262 TDPECAA
+262 ADPECAA
-269 VAKPCLMLGIHSVV
+269 VAGPCLMLGIHSVV

-290 DRLHGAGF
+290 NRLHGAGF

-303 SYRWTDDERTLAEDL
+303 AYRWTDDERTLAEDL

-326 RRIGAEEALR
+326 RRIRAEEALR
-336 EEKRVLE
+336 EETRMLE

-361 LQSLTDAAT
+361 LQSITDAAT
-370 ELTGAAFGAFFY
+370 ELTGAAFGSFFY
-382 NGRDLNGDAYLL
+382 NGKDANGDAFLL

-399 APREAFEHLGH
+399 APREAFEKLGH
-410 PRPTAVFGPT
+410 PRPTPVFKPT
-420 FKGGPPIRSDD
+420 FDGGPPVRSDD
-431 ITRDP
+431 ITKDP

-475 GHPQPGMFDER
+475 GHPEPNRFDER
-486 TERLISGFVAQAAV
+486 TEQNIAGFVAQAAV

-506 LYELAQRAAREREGI
+506 LYDMAQRAAREREGL

-561 QLLKMPNV
+561 QLLKMPAA
-569 DENLRLKAGNIIS
+569 DENLRLKATNIIS
-582 RQVRHMTELVD
+582 RQVRHMTELID

-609 TETLELTAVLRS
+609 AETLELNAVLRS

-632 KNHLLTV
+632 REHALTV
-639 EAPSRPVAVAGDR
+639 DAPAQPVLVVGDR

-670 PPGGRITL
+670 PPKGRITL
-678 RLEAGPEQARL
+678 RLEAGLESARL

-736 MHGGQVEAHSDGL
+736 MHGGQVEAHSDGP
-749 NLGSSVSVLLP
+749 NLGASVSVLLP
-760 LALEGAVP
+760 LATSDAASP
-768 AGEAPAPAQRR
+768 HAPARQRA
-779 RGAPSARAIAVAPCT
+779 GARNVNPCV
-794 LTIVDDNV
+794 LTIVDDNA
-802 DAAQSLAVLLREQGH
+802 DAAQSLAVLLRAQGH
-817 TVHVFDGAMRTL
+817 AVNVFEDGVRTL
-829 ASTEIAQTHAFIL
+829 ASSDIAHTQAFIL

-862 PTATFIALTGYGQ
+862 PKATFIALTGYGQ

-900 ADILAQLPQCGPKA
+900 ADILAGLECAPAEAPLRQQ
-914 DDVAQEPD
+914 PD

>member
-1 MPWPFDA
+1 
-8 TPDAPGAATR
+8 
-18 MTEMERRMRAFPW
+18 MRAHPW
-31 ETTPVGPVAGWP
+31 ETTPVGPVSSWP
-43 QSLKSAVRT
+43 QSLKHAVRT
-52 VLDLRL
+52 VLDLHM
-58 PAHLA
+58 PAYLA
-63 WGDSFVQFFNDAY
+63 WGDGYVQFFNDAY
-76 LPILGDKH
+76 MPILGAKFEG
-84 DSALGNDTRVTWAE
+84 ALGNDTRVTWPEA
-98 IWPTIGPMW
+98 WPTIAPLW
-107 QQVRQGES
+107 EQVRQGATFGHDEFMMT
-115 LGSDGLPLT
+115 LHR
-124 INRYGY
+124 NGY
-130 YETCYFS
+130 PERCYFS
-137 YSYSPIYGD
+137 HSYSPVYGND
-146 SGRVEGVLTTF
+146 GSIGGVLATLVETTR
-157 AEITK
+157 
-162 AVLGERRRDYQVKLA
+162 AVLGERRQTYQLKLA
-177 DTLRRETEFGSM
+177 DTLRRETEFAPM

-196 TSEYFANSNVA
+196 TSEYFTGSNVA
-207 YVELDEQHRTFTVK
+207 YVELDEGKRTFTVK

-229 TGGAQGTLPVDML
+229 TGGAQGTLPIDML
-242 SPSQLDALRAGTT
+242 SPSQIEALRGGATI
-255 LCIDDVS
+255 CINDVS

-269 VAKPCLMLGIHSVV
+269 VAKPCLMLGIRSVV

-298 LYKDH
+298 LYKDYP
-303 SYRWTDDERTLAEDL
+303 YRWTIDERTLAEDL

-326 RRIGAEEALR
+326 RRIRAEEALR
-336 EEKRVLE
+336 EETRMLE

-348 GSVLASTL
+348 GKVLASTL

-361 LQSLTDAAT
+361 LQSVTDAAT
-370 ELTGAAFGAFFY
+370 ALTGAEFGAFFY
-382 NGRDLNGDAYLL
+382 NGKDANGDAYLL
-394 YTLSG
+394 YTLCG
-399 APREAFEHLGH
+399 APREAFEGFGH
-410 PRPTAVFGPT
+410 PRPTPVFAPT
-420 FKGGPPIRSDD
+420 FNGGAPVRSDD
-431 ITRDP
+431 ITKDP

-462 CSRSGEVLGGLFF
+462 NSRSGEVLGGLFF
-475 GHPQPGMFDER
+475 GHSQPKMFDER
-486 TERLISGFVAQAAV
+486 TEQLIAGFVAQAAV

-506 LYELAQRAAREREGI
+506 LYELAQRAARERDGI

-561 QLLKMPNV
+561 QLLRMPSV
-569 DENLRLKAGNIIS
+569 DENLRLKASSIIS

-609 TETLELTAVLRS
+609 TETLELTGVLRA

-627 PHIEA
+627 PHIEERKHA
-632 KNHLLTV
+632 LAV
-639 EAPSRPVAVAGDR
+639 EAPMHPVVVAGDR

-670 PPGGRITL
+670 PQGGKITL
-678 RLEAGPEQARL
+678 RLEAGPEQARM

-736 MHGGQVEAHSDGL
+736 MHGGQVEAHSDGP
-749 NLGSSVSVLLP
+749 NLGSAVSVLLP
-760 LALEGAVP
+760 LTREIESTVAPVSLRL
-768 AGEAPAPAQRR
+768 APASQP
-779 RGAPSARAIAVAPCT
+779 VAPCT

-802 DAAQSLAVLLREQGH
+802 DAAQSLAELLREQGH

-829 ASTEIAQTHAFIL
+829 ASTDILDTHAFIL

-853 LARRLRREH
+853 LARRLRRDH
-862 PTATFIALTGYGQ
+862 PTASFIALTGYGQ

-886 FDHHLVKPVEFRAL
+886 FEHHLVKPVEFRAL
-900 ADILAQLPQCGPKA
+900 SDTLARLPQCRPSPQTAQQG
-914 DDVAQEPD
+914 VTQEPD

>member
-1 MPWPFDA
+1 MQYALALRYDTGRHRRFRQHVRDG
-8 TPDAPGAATR
+8 TPDAGLPLGDH
-18 MTEMERRMRAFPW
+18 
-31 ETTPVGPVAGWP
+31 AGWP
-43 QSLKSAVRT
+43 HSLKHAVRT

-58 PAHLA
+58 PAYLA
-63 WGDSFVQFFNDAY
+63 WGDAYVQFFNDAY
-76 LPILGDKH
+76 VPILGDKK
-84 DSALGNDTRVTWAE
+84 DGALGNDTRVTWAE

-107 QQVRQGES
+107 ERVRQGEAM
-115 LGSDGLPLT
+115 GSDALPLT

-137 YSYSPIYGD
+137 HSYSPIYGD
-146 SGRVEGVLTTF
+146 GGKVEGVLTTF
-157 AEITK
+157 ADITK
-162 AVLGERRRDYQVKLA
+162 AVLGERRHAYQVKLA
-177 DTLRRETEFGSM
+177 DTLRRETEFKPM

-196 TSEYFANSNVA
+196 TSEYFLNSNVA
-207 YVELDEQHRTFTVK
+207 YVELDEDKRIFTVK

-229 TGGAQGTLPVDML
+229 TGNAQGTLPLDML
-242 SPSQLDALRAGTT
+242 SPNQLALLRAGTT
-255 LCIDDVS
+255 ICIDDVS
-262 TDPECAA
+262 ADPECAA
-269 VAKPCLMLGIHSVV
+269 VAGPCLMLGIHSVV

-290 DRLHGAGF
+290 NRLHGAGF

-303 SYRWTDDERTLAEDL
+303 AYRWTDDERTLAEDL

-326 RRIGAEEALR
+326 RRIRAEEALR
-336 EEKRVLE
+336 EETRMLE

-361 LQSLTDAAT
+361 LQSITDAAT
-370 ELTGAAFGAFFY
+370 ELTGAAFGSFFY
-382 NGRDLNGDAYLL
+382 NGKDANGDAFLL

-399 APREAFEHLGH
+399 APREAFEKLGH
-410 PRPTAVFGPT
+410 PRPTPVFKPT
-420 FKGGPPIRSDD
+420 FDGGPPVRSDD
-431 ITRDP
+431 ITKDP

-475 GHPQPGMFDER
+475 GHPEPNRFDER
-486 TERLISGFVAQAAV
+486 TEQNIAGFVAQAAV

-506 LYELAQRAAREREGI
+506 LYDMAQRAAREREGL

-561 QLLKMPNV
+561 QLLKMPAA
-569 DENLRLKAGNIIS
+569 DENLRLKATSIIS
-582 RQVRHMTELVD
+582 RQVRHMTELID

-609 TETLELTAVLRS
+609 AETLELNAVLRS

-632 KNHLLTV
+632 REHALTV
-639 EAPSRPVAVAGDR
+639 DAPAQPVLVVGDR

-670 PPGGRITL
+670 PPKGRITL
-678 RLEAGPEQARL
+678 RLETGLESARL

-736 MHGGQVEAHSDGL
+736 MHGGQVEAHSDGP
-749 NLGSSVSVLLP
+749 NLGASVSVLLP
-760 LALEGAVP
+760 LAGSDAASP
-768 AGEAPAPAQRR
+768 HAPARQRA
-779 RGAPSARAIAVAPCT
+779 GARNVNPCV
-794 LTIVDDNV
+794 LTIVDDNA
-802 DAAQSLAVLLREQGH
+802 DAAQSLAVLLRAQGH
-817 TVHVFDGAMRTL
+817 TVNVFEDGVRTL
-829 ASTEIAQTHAFIL
+829 ASSDIAHTQAFIL

-862 PTATFIALTGYGQ
+862 PKATFIALTGYGQ

-900 ADILAQLPQCGPKA
+900 ADILAALECAPADAPPK
-914 DDVAQEPD
+914 QQPD

>member
-8 TPDAPGAATR
+8 TPDAASAHTSMSDSR
-18 MTEMERRMRAFPW
+18 ISDMERRMRAFPW
-31 ETTPVGPVAGWP
+31 ETTAVGPVSSWP
-43 QSLKSAVRT
+43 HSLKHAVRT
-52 VLDLRL
+52 VLDLRM
-58 PAHLA
+58 PAYLA
-63 WGDSFVQFFNDAY
+63 WGDSYVQFFNDAY
-76 LPILGDKH
+76 VPILGGKLDG
-84 DSALGNDTRVTWAE
+84 ALGNDTRVTWPEA
-98 IWPTIGPMW
+98 WPTIAPLW
-107 QQVRQGES
+107 EQVRQGATFGHDEFPIT
-115 LGSDGLPLT
+115 LHR
-124 INRYGY
+124 NGY
-130 YETCYFS
+130 SEKCYFS
-137 YSYSPIYGD
+137 HSYSPVYDDG
-146 SGRVEGVLTTF
+146 GRIMGVLSTCVET
-157 AEITK
+157 TK
-162 AVLGERRRDYQVKLA
+162 AVMGERRQTYQLKLA
-177 DTLRRETEFGSM
+177 DTLRRETEFGPM

-196 TSEYFANSNVA
+196 TSEYFTGAKVA
-207 YVELDEQHRTFTVK
+207 YVEIDEGQRSFAVK
-221 EEWKDGVE
+221 EEWMDGVE
-229 TGGAQGTLPVDML
+229 TGGAQGMLPLDML
-242 SPSQLDALRAGTT
+242 SPGQLEQLRAGTT
-255 LCIDDVS
+255 ICINDVA

-269 VAKPCLMLGIHSVV
+269 VAMPCLTLGIHSVV

-303 SYRWTDDERTLAEDL
+303 PYRWTEDERTVAEDL

-326 RRIGAEEALR
+326 RRIRAEEALR
-336 EEKRVLE
+336 EETRILE

-356 DIDTL
+356 DIETL
-361 LQSLTDAAT
+361 LQAITDAAT
-370 ELTGAAFGAFFY
+370 ELTGAAFGSFFY
-382 NGRDLNGDAYLL
+382 NGQDANGDAYLL

-399 APREAFEHLGH
+399 APREAFAHLGH
-410 PRPTAVFGPT
+410 PRPTAIFGPT
-420 FKGGPPIRSDD
+420 FHGAPPIRSGD
-431 ITRDP
+431 ITKDP
-436 RYGRMGPHHGMPKGH
+436 RYGSMGPHHGMPKGH
-451 LPVRSYLAASV
+451 LPVRSYLAAPVS
-462 CSRSGEVLGGLFF
+462 SRSGEVLGGLFF
-475 GHPQPGMFDER
+475 GHPQPNMFDER
-486 TERLISGFVAQAAV
+486 TEQLITGFVSQAAV

-561 QLLKMPNV
+561 QLLRMPTV
-569 DENLRLKAGNIIS
+569 DENLRLKASNIIS

-609 TETLELTAVLRS
+609 TETLELNAVVRS

-632 KNHLLTV
+632 KNHALVV
-639 EAPSRPVAVAGDR
+639 EAPSRPVVVAGDR

-670 PPGGRITL
+670 PAGGRILL
-678 RLEAGPEQARL
+678 RLEAGLEQARL
-689 TVIDNGAGMDAKLL
+689 SVIDNGTGIDARLL

-736 MHGGQVEAHSDGL
+736 MHGGQVEAHSDGP
-749 NLGSSVSVLLP
+749 NLGASVSVLLP
-760 LALEGAVP
+760 LADAAAAAQAPRRLNSTTRAVSP
-768 AGEAPAPAQRR
+768 C
-779 RGAPSARAIAVAPCT
+779 AI
-794 LTIVDDNV
+794 TIVDDNA
-802 DAAQSLAVLLREQGH
+802 DAAQSLAVLLRAQGH
-817 TVHVFDGAMRTL
+817 TVNVFEDGVRTL
-829 ASTEIAQTHAFIL
+829 ASSEIAGTQAFIL

-862 PTATFIALTGYGQ
+862 PGATFIALTGYGQ
-875 ARDRDLSKQAG
+875 ERDRDLSKQAG

-900 ADILAQLPQCGPKA
+900 ADILAQLPQCQGSGRPGSTPA
-914 DDVAQEPD
+914 AQEPD
-922 IAGVS
+922 IAGVN

>member
-1 MPWPFDA
+1 
-8 TPDAPGAATR
+8 
-18 MTEMERRMRAFPW
+18 MRAYPW
-31 ETTPVGPVAGWP
+31 DTTPVGPVGNWP
-43 QSLKSAVRT
+43 LSLKHAVRT
-52 VLDLRL
+52 VLDLRV
-58 PAHLA
+58 PAYLA
-63 WGDSFVQFFNDAY
+63 WGDDYTQFFNDAY
-76 LPILGDKH
+76 IPVLGAKFEG
-84 DSALGNDTRVTWAE
+84 ALGASTQATWPEA
-98 IWPTIGPMW
+98 WPVVKSMW
-107 QQVRQGES
+107 DEVRQGATFGHAEFQLTLNRNGYPES
-115 LGSDGLPLT
+115 
-124 INRYGY
+124 
-130 YETCYFS
+130 CYFNRS
-137 YSYSPIYGD
+137 DSPVYDDHGQ
-146 SGRVEGVLTTF
+146 VAGVLATLV
-157 AEITK
+157 EITK
-162 AVLGERRRDYQVKLA
+162 AVMGERRQAYQLKLA
-177 DTLRRETEFGSM
+177 DTLRRETAFGPM

-196 TSEYFANSNVA
+196 TSEYFTGAKVA
-207 YVELDEQHRTFTVK
+207 YVELDEALRTFAVK
-221 EEWKDGVE
+221 EEWMDGVE
-229 TGGAQGTLPVDML
+229 TGGAHGTLPLDML
-242 SPSQLDALRAGTT
+242 SPDQLEQLRAGTT
-255 LCIDDVS
+255 ICINDVA
-262 TDPECAA
+262 TDPACAP
-269 VAKPCLMLGIHSVV
+269 VAMPCLTLGIHSVV

-303 SYRWTDDERTLAEDL
+303 AYRWTEDERTLAEDL

-326 RRIGAEEALR
+326 RRIRAEEALR
-336 EEKRVLE
+336 EETRILE

-361 LQSLTDAAT
+361 LQSVTDAAT
-370 ELTGAAFGAFFY
+370 ELTGAEFGAFFY
-382 NGRDLNGDAYLL
+382 NGRDANGDAYLL

-399 APREAFEHLGH
+399 APREAFAHLGH
-410 PRPTAVFGPT
+410 PRPTAIFGPT
-420 FKGGPPIRSDD
+420 FHGAAPIRSDD
-431 ITRDP
+431 ITKDP
-436 RYGRMGPHHGMPKGH
+436 RYGSMGPHHGMPQGH

-462 CSRSGEVLGGLFF
+462 SSRSGEVLGGLFF
-475 GHPQPGMFDER
+475 GHSRTHMFDER
-486 TERLISGFVAQAAV
+486 TEQLITGFVAQAAV

-506 LYELAQRAAREREGI
+506 LYELAQRAAAEREGI

-561 QLLKMPNV
+561 QLLKMPTV

-609 TETLELTAVLRS
+609 TETLELSDVMRS

-627 PHIEA
+627 PHIDA
-632 KNHLLTV
+632 KSHALTV
-639 EAPSRPVAVAGDR
+639 EAPMRPVMVAGDR

-670 PPGGRITL
+670 PACGRITL

-689 TVIDNGAGMDAKLL
+689 SVIDNGAGMDAKLL

-736 MHGGQVEAHSDGL
+736 MHGGQVEAHSDGP
-749 NLGSSVSVLLP
+749 NLGAAVSVLLP
-760 LALEGAVP
+760 LADADAVQ
-768 AGEAPAPAQRR
+768 APARVHTT
-779 RGAPSARAIAVAPCT
+779 ARTVSPCL

-817 TVHVFDGAMRTL
+817 GVHVFEDGVRTL
-829 ASTEIAQTHAFIL
+829 AASEIAGTQAFIL

-862 PTATFIALTGYGQ
+862 PAATFIALTGYGQ
-875 ARDRDLSKQAG
+875 ERDRDLSKQAG

-900 ADILAQLPQCGPKA
+900 ADILGQLPAAPL
-914 DDVAQEPD
+914 PH
-922 IAGVS
+922 IASVD

>member
-1 MPWPFDA
+1 MPWPFDTTLDA
-8 TPDAPGAATR
+8 TDASANMSA
-18 MTEMERRMRAFPW
+18 MERQMRAFPW
-31 ETTPVGPVAGWP
+31 ETTPVGPVASWSR
-43 QSLKSAVRT
+43 SLKQAVRT

-58 PAHLA
+58 PAYLA
-63 WGDSFVQFFNDAY
+63 WGDAYVQFFNDAY
-76 LPILGDKH
+76 VPILGDKQ
-84 DSALGNDTRVTWAE
+84 DDALGNDARVTWSE
-98 IWPTIGPMW
+98 IWPTIGPLW
-107 QQVRQGES
+107 QQVRKGEAM
-115 LGSDGLPLT
+115 GSDTWPLT

-137 YSYSPIYGD
+137 HSYSPIYGD
-146 SGRVEGVLTTF
+146 SGTVEGVLTTF
-157 AEITK
+157 ADITK
-162 AVLGERRRDYQVKLA
+162 AVLGERRHAYQVKLA
-177 DTLRRETEFGSM
+177 DTLRRETEFKPM

-196 TSEYFANSNVA
+196 TSEYFVNSNVA
-207 YVELDEQHRTFTVK
+207 YVELDEEKRIFTVK

-229 TGGAQGTLPVDML
+229 TGNAQGTLPLDML
-242 SPSQLDALRAGTT
+242 SPNQLALLRAGTT
-255 LCIDDVS
+255 ICIDDVS
-262 TDPECAA
+262 ADPECAA
-269 VAKPCLMLGIHSVV
+269 VAGPCLMLGIHSVV

-290 DRLHGAGF
+290 NRLHGAGF

-303 SYRWTDDERTLAEDL
+303 AYRWTDDERTLAEDL

-326 RRIGAEEALR
+326 RRIRAEEALR
-336 EEKRVLE
+336 EETRMLE

-361 LQSLTDAAT
+361 LQSITDAAT
-370 ELTGAAFGAFFY
+370 ELTGAAFGSFFY
-382 NGRDLNGDAYLL
+382 NCKDANGDAFLL

-399 APREAFEHLGH
+399 APREAFEKLGH
-410 PRPTAVFGPT
+410 PRPTPVFKPT
-420 FKGGPPIRSDD
+420 FDGGPPVRSDD
-431 ITRDP
+431 ITKDP

-475 GHPQPGMFDER
+475 GHPEPNRFDER
-486 TERLISGFVAQAAV
+486 TEQNIAGFVAQAAV

-506 LYELAQRAAREREGI
+506 LYDMAQRAAREREGL

-561 QLLKMPNV
+561 QLLKMPAA
-569 DENLRLKAGNIIS
+569 DENLRLKAASIIS
-582 RQVRHMTELVD
+582 RQVRHMTELID

-609 TETLELTAVLRS
+609 AETLELNAVLRS

-632 KNHLLTV
+632 REHALTV
-639 EAPSRPVAVAGDR
+639 DAPAQPVLVVGDR

-670 PPGGRITL
+670 PPKGRITL
-678 RLEAGPEQARL
+678 RLEAGLESARL

-736 MHGGQVEAHSDGL
+736 MHGGQVEAHSDGP
-749 NLGSSVSVLLP
+749 NLGASVSVLLP
-760 LALEGAVP
+760 LAGSDAASP
-768 AGEAPAPAQRR
+768 HAPARQRA
-779 RGAPSARAIAVAPCT
+779 GARNVNPCV
-794 LTIVDDNV
+794 LTIVDDNA
-802 DAAQSLAVLLREQGH
+802 DAAQSLAVLLRAQGH
-817 TVHVFDGAMRTL
+817 AVNVFEDGVRTL
-829 ASTEIAQTHAFIL
+829 ASSDIAHTQAFIL

-862 PTATFIALTGYGQ
+862 PKATFIALTGYGQ

-886 FDHHLVKPVEFRAL
+886 FDHHLVKPVECRAL
-900 ADILAQLPQCGPKA
+900 ADILAGLECAPAEAPLRQQ
-914 DDVAQEPD
+914 PD

>member
-1 MPWPFDA
+1 
-8 TPDAPGAATR
+8 
-18 MTEMERRMRAFPW
+18 MTEMERQMRAFPW
-31 ETTPVGPVAGWP
+31 ETSAVGPVASWP
-43 QSLKSAVRT
+43 HSLKQAVRT
-52 VLDLRL
+52 VLDLRM
-58 PAHLA
+58 PAYLA
-63 WGDSFVQFFNDAY
+63 WGDTYVQFFNDAY
-76 LPILGDKH
+76 MPILGARC
-84 DSALGNDTRVTWAE
+84 DSALGNDTRVTWPEA
-98 IWPTIGPMW
+98 WPTIRPLW
-107 QQVRQGES
+107 DEVKQGATFGHDEF
-115 LGSDGLPLT
+115 PLT
-124 INRYGY
+124 LYRNGY
-130 YETCYFS
+130 PEKCFFS
-137 YSYSPIYGD
+137 HSYSPVYGD
-146 SGRVEGVLTTF
+146 DGRIAGVLATCVET
-157 AEITK
+157 TK
-162 AVLGERRRDYQVKLA
+162 AVLGERRQAYQLKLA
-177 DTLRRETEFGSM
+177 DTLRRETEFDPL

-196 TSEYFANSNVA
+196 TSEYFSGSNVA

-229 TGGAQGTLPVDML
+229 TGGAQGTLPIDML
-242 SPSQLDALRAGTT
+242 SPRQLDHLRAGTT
-255 LCIDDVS
+255 ICINDVS

-303 SYRWTDDERTLAEDL
+303 AYRWTDDERALAEEL

-326 RRIGAEEALR
+326 RRIRAEEALR
-336 EEKRVLE
+336 EETRMLE

-361 LQSLTDAAT
+361 LQAVTDAAT
-370 ELTGAAFGAFFY
+370 ELTGAEFGSFFY
-382 NGRDLNGDAYLL
+382 NGKDANGDAYLL

-399 APREAFEHLGH
+399 APREAFAHLGH
-410 PRPTAVFGPT
+410 PRPTAIFGPT
-420 FKGGPPIRSDD
+420 FKGGAPIRSDD
-431 ITRDP
+431 ITKDP
-436 RYGRMGPHHGMPKGH
+436 RYGSMGPHHGMPKGH

-462 CSRSGEVLGGLFF
+462 SSRSGEVLGGLFF
-475 GHPQPGMFDER
+475 GHSKTHMFDER
-486 TERLISGFVAQAAV
+486 TEQLISGFVAQAAV

-521 LASER
+521 LACER

-561 QLLKMPNV
+561 QLLRMPSV
-569 DENLRLKAGNIIS
+569 DENLRLKASNIIS

-598 SRVTRGLVKLE
+598 SRVTRGLVKLD
-609 TETLELTAVLRS
+609 TEILELNAVLRS

-632 KNHLLTV
+632 KNHILSV
-639 EAPSRPVAVAGDR
+639 EAPARAVLVAGDR

-670 PPGGRITL
+670 PPGGSITL
-678 RLEAGPEQARL
+678 RLEAGPEQARM

-736 MHGGQVEAHSDGL
+736 MHGGQVEAHSDGP

-760 LALEGAVP
+760 LTE
-768 AGEAPAPAQRR
+768 AGGETVAPAPLRR
-779 RGAPSARAIAVAPCT
+779 TADTRPVAPCT

-829 ASTEIAQTHAFIL
+829 ASSEIRETHAFIL

-862 PTATFIALTGYGQ
+862 PDTSFIALTGYGQ

-900 ADILAQLPQCGPKA
+900 ADILAQLPQCRPS
-914 DDVAQEPD
+914 VASEPD
-922 IAGVS
+922 IASVG

>member
-1 MPWPFDA
+1 
-8 TPDAPGAATR
+8 
-18 MTEMERRMRAFPW
+18 MRAFPW
-31 ETTPVGPVAGWP
+31 ETTAVGPVGGWP
-43 QSLKSAVRT
+43 HSLKQAVRT

-58 PAHLA
+58 PAYLA
-63 WGDSFVQFFNDAY
+63 WGDSYVQFFNDAY
-76 LPILGDKH
+76 VPILGDKN
-84 DSALGNDTRVTWAE
+84 DEALGKDSRATWAE

-107 QQVRQGES
+107 QQVRKGEA
-115 LGSDGLPLT
+115 LGSEGMPLT
-124 INRYGY
+124 INRFGY
-130 YETCYFS
+130 FETCYFS

-146 SGRVEGVLTTF
+146 AGTVEGVLVTF
-157 AEITK
+157 AETTK

-177 DTLRRETEFGSM
+177 DTLRRETEFGPM

-196 TSEYFANSNVA
+196 TSEYFSGSNVA
-207 YVELDEQHRTFTVK
+207 YVELDEQKRTFTVK

-229 TGGAQGTLPVDML
+229 TGGAQGTLPIDML

-255 LCIDDVS
+255 ICIDDVS
-262 TDPECAA
+262 TDPDCAA
-269 VAKPCLMLGIHSVV
+269 VAKPCLMLGIRSVI

-298 LYKDH
+298 LYKDLA
-303 SYRWTDDERTLAEDL
+303 YRWNEDDRTLAEDL

-326 RRIGAEEALR
+326 RRIRAEEALR
-336 EEKRVLE
+336 EETRMLE

-348 GSVLASTL
+348 GKVLASTL

-361 LQSLTDAAT
+361 LQAITDAAT
-370 ELTGAAFGAFFY
+370 ELTGAEFGAFFY
-382 NGRDLNGDAYLL
+382 NGKDANGDAYLL

-399 APREAFEHLGH
+399 APREAFEQFGH
-410 PRPTAVFGPT
+410 PRPTAVFSPT
-420 FKGGPPIRSDD
+420 FEGAAPIRSDD
-431 ITRDP
+431 ITKDP

-462 CSRSGEVLGGLFF
+462 CSRSGDVLGGLFF
-475 GHPQPGMFDER
+475 GHSQPKMFDER
-486 TERLISGFVAQAAV
+486 TEQLITGFVSQAAV

-506 LYELAQRAAREREGI
+506 LYDLAQRAAKEREGI

-561 QLLKMPNV
+561 QLLRMPTV

-609 TETLELTAVLRS
+609 TETLELNTMLRS

-632 KNHLLTV
+632 KNHVLSV
-639 EAPSRPVAVAGDR
+639 EAPLHPVLVRGDR

-670 PPGGRITL
+670 PAGGQVTL
-678 RLEAGPEQARL
+678 RLESGPEQARL
-689 TVIDNGAGMDAKLL
+689 TVIDNGAGIDAKLL

-725 IGLALVKTIVQ
+725 IGLALVKTIVH
-736 MHGGQVEAHSDGL
+736 MHGGQVEAHSDGP
-749 NLGSSVSVLLP
+749 NLGASVSVLLP
-760 LALEGAVP
+760 LATALDGA
-768 AGEAPAPAQRR
+768 AAPAPLHLHTRTQQ
-779 RGAPSARAIAVAPCT
+779 VAPCT

-829 ASTEIAQTHAFIL
+829 ASSEIAHTQAFIL

-853 LARRLRREH
+853 LARRLRRDH
-862 PTATFIALTGYGQ
+862 PGASFIALTGYGQ

-900 ADILAQLPQCGPKA
+900 ADILAQLPQCRPALDEEQKA
-914 DDVAQEPD
+914 VAQEAD
-922 IAGVS
+922 IAGIS

>member
-1 MPWPFDA
+1 MPWPFDT
-8 TPDAPGAATR
+8 TPDAASASTT
-18 MTEMERRMRAFPW
+18 MSEMERQMRAFPW
-31 ETTPVGPVAGWP
+31 ETTAVGPVATWP

-58 PAHLA
+58 PAYLA
-63 WGDSFVQFFNDAY
+63 WGDAYVQFFNDAY
-76 LPILGDKH
+76 IPILGDKK
-84 DSALGNDTRVTWAE
+84 DNALGNDSRVTWSE

-107 QQVRQGES
+107 QQVRQGEA
-115 LGSDGLPLT
+115 LGSEGLPLT

-146 SGRVEGVLTTF
+146 TGKVEGVLVTF
-157 AEITK
+157 ADITK
-162 AVLGERRRDYQVKLA
+162 AVLGERRRAYQIKLA
-177 DTLRRETEFGSM
+177 DTLRRETEFGPM

-207 YVELDEQHRTFTVK
+207 YVELDEDKRTFTVK

-255 LCIDDVS
+255 ICIDDVS

-269 VAKPCLMLGIHSVV
+269 VAKPCIMLGIHSVV

-303 SYRWTDDERTLAEDL
+303 PYRWTDDERTLAEDL

-326 RRIGAEEALR
+326 RRIRAEEALR
-336 EEKRVLE
+336 EETRMLE
-343 LLNRA
+343 LMNRA

-361 LQSLTDAAT
+361 LQAVTDAAT
-370 ELTGAAFGAFFY
+370 ELTGAEFGSFFY
-382 NGRDLNGDAYLL
+382 NGKDANGDAYLL

-399 APREAFEHLGH
+399 APREAFEKLGH
-410 PRPTAVFGPT
+410 PRPTAVFAPT
-420 FKGGPPIRSDD
+420 FEGGPPVRSDD
-431 ITRDP
+431 ITKDP

-462 CSRSGEVLGGLFF
+462 SSRSGEVLGGLFF
-475 GHPQPGMFDER
+475 GHSQPKMFDER
-486 TERLISGFVAQAAV
+486 TEGLISGFVSQAAV

-506 LYELAQRAAREREGI
+506 LYELAQRAAKEREGI

-561 QLLKMPNV
+561 QLLKMPTV

-609 TETLELTAVLRS
+609 TETLELTSVLRS

-632 KNHLLTV
+632 KNHALSV
-639 EAPSRPVAVAGDR
+639 EMPTRQVAVVGDR

-670 PPGGRITL
+670 PAGGKIIL
-678 RLEAGPEQARL
+678 RLEAGPEQARM

-736 MHGGQVEAHSDGL
+736 MHGGQVEAHSDGP
-749 NLGSSVSVLLP
+749 NLGASVSVLLP
-760 LALEGAVP
+760 LAT
-768 AGEAPAPAQRR
+768 EAD
-779 RGAPSARAIAVAPCT
+779 GAVAPSPLRRKSPARPVAACT
-794 LTIVDDNV
+794 ITIVDDNV

-829 ASTEIAQTHAFIL
+829 ASTEIAGTHAFIL

-862 PTATFIALTGYGQ
+862 PTASFIALTGYGQ

-900 ADILAQLPQCGPKA
+900 VDILAQLPQCHPSSTPT
-914 DDVAQEPD
+914 AQEPD

>member
-1 MPWPFDA
+1 MPWPFDT
-8 TPDAPGAATR
+8 TPDAPASDLKSDSRTSDSHIS
-18 MTEMERRMRAFPW
+18 EMERRMRAFPW
-31 ETTPVGPVAGWP
+31 ETTPVGPVHTWP
-43 QSLKSAVRT
+43 HSLKSAVRT

-58 PAHLA
+58 PAYLA
-63 WGDSFVQFFNDAY
+63 WGDAYVQFFNDAY
-76 LPILGDKH
+76 VPILGDKK
-84 DSALGNDTRVTWAE
+84 DEALGNDSRVTWAE

-107 QQVRQGES
+107 QQVRQGEA
-115 LGSDGLPLT
+115 LGSEGLPLT

-146 SGRVEGVLTTF
+146 TGKVEGVLVTF

-162 AVLGERRRDYQVKLA
+162 AVLGERRHAYQIKLA
-177 DTLRRETEFGSM
+177 DTLRRETEFNPM

-196 TSEYFANSNVA
+196 TSEYFTNSNVA
-207 YVELDEQHRTFTVK
+207 YVELDEAKRIFTVK

-229 TGGAQGTLPVDML
+229 TGAAQGTLPVDML
-242 SPSQLDALRAGTT
+242 SPGQLELLRAGTT
-255 LCIDDVS
+255 ICINDVS

-269 VAKPCLMLGIHSVV
+269 VAGPCLMLGIHSVI

-290 DRLHGAGF
+290 NRLHGAGF

-303 SYRWTDDERTLAEDL
+303 PYRWTDDERTLAEDL

-326 RRIGAEEALR
+326 RRIRAEEALR
-336 EEKRVLE
+336 EETRMLE

-361 LQSLTDAAT
+361 LQAVTDAAT
-370 ELTGAAFGAFFY
+370 ELTGAEFGSFFY
-382 NGRDLNGDAYLL
+382 NGKDANGDAYLL

-399 APREAFEHLGH
+399 APREAFEKLGH
-410 PRPTAVFGPT
+410 PRPTAVFKPT
-420 FKGGPPIRSDD
+420 FDGGPPIRSDD
-431 ITRDP
+431 ITKDP

-462 CSRSGEVLGGLFF
+462 SSRSGEVLGGLFF
-475 GHPQPGMFDER
+475 GHSQPKMFDER
-486 TERLISGFVAQAAV
+486 TEQLIAGFLAQAAV

-506 LYELAQRAAREREGI
+506 LYDMAQRAAREREGL

-561 QLLKMPNV
+561 QLINMPNV
-569 DENLRLKAGNIIS
+569 DEKLRLKAGSIIS

-609 TETLELTAVLRS
+609 HETLELSAVLRS

-632 KNHLLTV
+632 REHALVV
-639 EAPSRPVAVAGDR
+639 EAPEHPVLVVGDR

-670 PPGGRITL
+670 PPRGRIVL
-678 RLEAGPEQARL
+678 RLEAGLESARM

-736 MHGGQVEAHSDGL
+736 MHGGQVEAHSDGP
-749 NLGSSVSVLLP
+749 NLGASVSVLLP
-760 LALEGAVP
+760 LAGADAASP
-768 AGEAPAPAQRR
+768 Q
-779 RGAPSARAIAVAPCT
+779 APSRPRAGRRSVTPCV
-794 LTIVDDNV
+794 LTIVDDNA
-802 DAAQSLAVLLREQGH
+802 DAAQSLAVLLRAQGH
-817 TVHVFDGAMRTL
+817 TVNVFEDGVRTL
-829 ASTEIAQTHAFIL
+829 ASNDIARTQAFIL

-862 PTATFIALTGYGQ
+862 PHATFIALTGYGQ

-900 ADILAQLPQCGPKA
+900 ADILAGLDCAPA
-914 DDVAQEPD
+914 EEPA
-922 IAGVS
+922 IAGVK

>member
-1 MPWPFDA
+1 MPWPFD
-8 TPDAPGAATR
+8 TRLDTTSAAR
-18 MTEMERRMRAFPW
+18 MSEMERQMRAYPW
-31 ETTPVGPVAGWP
+31 DSTVVGPVESWP
-43 QSLKSAVRT
+43 QHLRHAVRT
-52 VLDLRL
+52 VLDLRM
-58 PAHLA
+58 PAYLA
-63 WGDSFVQFFNDAY
+63 WGDEHVQFFNDAFM
-76 LPILGDKH
+76 PILGAKFDG
-84 DSALGNDTRVTWAE
+84 ALGGDSRITWREA
-98 IWPTIGPMW
+98 WPTLQPMW
-107 QQVRQGES
+107 DQVRRGATFADDEFQIT
-115 LGSDGLPLT
+115 L
-124 INRYGY
+124 NRKGFA
-130 YETCYFS
+130 ENCYFS
-137 YSYSPIYGD
+137 HSYSPIYSE
-146 SGRVEGVLTTF
+146 SGAIDGIFVTCVET
-157 AEITK
+157 TK
-162 AVLGERRRDYQVKLA
+162 AVMGERRQAYQLKLA
-177 DTLRRETEFGSM
+177 DTLRRETEFGPM

-196 TSEYFANSNVA
+196 TSEYFTGSKVA
-207 YVELDEQHRTFTVK
+207 YVELDEEQRSFAVK

-229 TGGAQGTLPVDML
+229 TGGAQGRLPLDML
-242 SPSQLDALRAGTT
+242 SPAQLEALRAGTT
-255 LCIDDVS
+255 ICIDDIG
-262 TDPECAA
+262 TDPEC
-269 VAKPCLMLGIHSVV
+269 VAIARPCLALGIHSVI

-303 SYRWTDDERTLAEDL
+303 AYHWTDDDRTLAEDL

-326 RRIGAEEALR
+326 RRIRAEEALR
-336 EEKRVLE
+336 EEKRTLE

-348 GSVLASTL
+348 GNALASTL

-361 LQSLTDAAT
+361 LQSITDAAT
-370 ELTGAAFGAFFY
+370 ELTGAEFGAFFY
-382 NGRDLNGDAYLL
+382 NGKDHNGDAYLL

-399 APREAFEHLGH
+399 APRDAFARFGH
-410 PRPTAVFGPT
+410 PRPTAIFAPT
-420 FKGGPPIRSDD
+420 FHGAAPIRSDD
-431 ITRDP
+431 ITKDP
-436 RYGRMGPHHGMPKGH
+436 RYGSMAPHHGMPKGH

-462 CSRSGEVLGGLFF
+462 YSRSGEVLGGLLF
-475 GHPQPGMFDER
+475 GHSRPKMFDER
-486 TERLISGFVAQAAV
+486 TEQIITGFVSQASV

-506 LYELAQRAAREREGI
+506 LYEVAQRAAREREGL

-561 QLLKMPNV
+561 QLLRMPTL

-598 SRVTRGLVKLE
+598 SRVTRGLVKLD
-609 TETLELTAVLRS
+609 TEPLELDAVLRA

-632 KNHLLTV
+632 REHLLSV
-639 EAPSRPVAVAGDR
+639 EAPSRPVVVAGDR

-670 PPGGRITL
+670 PPKGSIML
-678 RLEAGPEQARL
+678 RLEAGPEQARM

-725 IGLALVKTIVQ
+725 IGLALVKSIVQ

-749 NLGSSVSVLLP
+749 NLGTSVSVLLP
-760 LALEGAVP
+760 LVDAAGVP
-768 AGEAPAPAQRR
+768 GPAHRHA
-779 RGAPSARAIAVAPCT
+779 AARTVAPCR

-802 DAAQSLAVLLREQGH
+802 DAAQSLAVLLRAQGH
-817 TVHVFDGAMRTL
+817 GVNVFEDGARTL
-829 ASTEIAQTHAFIL
+829 ASSEIARSHAFIL

-862 PTATFIALTGYGQ
+862 PQAMFIALTGYGQ
-875 ARDRDLSKQAG
+875 ERDRDLSKAAG
-886 FDHHLVKPVEFRAL
+886 FDYHLVKPVEFRAL
-900 ADILAQLPQCGPKA
+900 ADILAQLPQCAASAPEA
-914 DDVAQEPD
+914 NRFDAEPD
-922 IAGVS
+922 IAPVD

>member
-1 MPWPFDA
+1 MPWPFDTTLDA
-8 TPDAPGAATR
+8 TDASANMSA
-18 MTEMERRMRAFPW
+18 MERQMRAFLW
-31 ETTPVGPVAGWP
+31 ETTPVGPVASWSR
-43 QSLKSAVRT
+43 SLKQAVRT

-58 PAHLA
+58 PAYLA
-63 WGDSFVQFFNDAY
+63 WGDAYVQFFNDAY
-76 LPILGDKH
+76 VPVLGDKQ
-84 DSALGNDTRVTWAE
+84 DEALGNDARVTWSE
-98 IWPTIGPMW
+98 IWPTIGPLW
-107 QQVRQGES
+107 QQVRQGEAM
-115 LGSDGLPLT
+115 GSDTWPLT

-137 YSYSPIYGD
+137 HSYSPIYGD
-146 SGRVEGVLTTF
+146 GGTVEGVLTTF
-157 AEITK
+157 ADITK
-162 AVLGERRRDYQVKLA
+162 AVLGERRHAYQVKLA
-177 DTLRRETEFGSM
+177 DTLRRETEFKPM

-196 TSEYFANSNVA
+196 TSEYFVNSNVA
-207 YVELDEQHRTFTVK
+207 YVELDEEKRIFTVK

-229 TGGAQGTLPVDML
+229 TGNAQGTLPLDML
-242 SPSQLDALRAGTT
+242 SPNQLALLRAGTT
-255 LCIDDVS
+255 ICIDDVS
-262 TDPECAA
+262 ADPECAA
-269 VAKPCLMLGIHSVV
+269 VAGPCLMLGIHSVV

-290 DRLHGAGF
+290 NRLHGAGF

-303 SYRWTDDERTLAEDL
+303 AYRWTDDERTLAEDL

-326 RRIGAEEALR
+326 RRIRAEEALR
-336 EEKRVLE
+336 EETRMLE

-361 LQSLTDAAT
+361 LQSITDAAT
-370 ELTGAAFGAFFY
+370 ELTGAAFGSFFY
-382 NGRDLNGDAYLL
+382 NGKDANGDAFLL

-399 APREAFEHLGH
+399 APREAFEKLGH
-410 PRPTAVFGPT
+410 PRPTPVFKPT
-420 FKGGPPIRSDD
+420 FDGGPPVRSDD
-431 ITRDP
+431 ITKDP
-436 RYGRMGPHHGMPKGH
+436 RYGRMGPHHGMPNGH

-475 GHPQPGMFDER
+475 GHPEPNRFDER
-486 TERLISGFVAQAAV
+486 TEQNIAGFVAQAAV

-506 LYELAQRAAREREGI
+506 LYDMAQRAAREREGL

-561 QLLKMPNV
+561 QLLKMPAA
-569 DENLRLKAGNIIS
+569 DENLRLKATSIIS
-582 RQVRHMTELVD
+582 RQVRHMTELID

-609 TETLELTAVLRS
+609 AETLELNAVLRS

-632 KNHLLTV
+632 REHALTV
-639 EAPSRPVAVAGDR
+639 DAPAQPVLVVGDR

-670 PPGGRITL
+670 PPKGRITL
-678 RLEAGPEQARL
+678 RLEAGLESARL

-736 MHGGQVEAHSDGL
+736 MHGGQVEAHSDGP
-749 NLGSSVSVLLP
+749 NLGASVSVLLP
-760 LALEGAVP
+760 LAGSDAASP
-768 AGEAPAPAQRR
+768 HAPARQR
-779 RGAPSARAIAVAPCT
+779 ACARNVNPCV
-794 LTIVDDNV
+794 LTIVDDNA
-802 DAAQSLAVLLREQGH
+802 DAAQSLAVLLRAQGH
-817 TVHVFDGAMRTL
+817 TVNVFEDGVRTL
-829 ASTEIAQTHAFIL
+829 ASSDIAHTQAFIL

-862 PTATFIALTGYGQ
+862 PKATFIALTGYGQ

-900 ADILAQLPQCGPKA
+900 ADILAGLECAPAEAPLRQQ
-914 DDVAQEPD
+914 PD